1 MPWCRRAYNQL
12 NKAVLALPTW
22 KYPVGDGAKRTLG
35 DTFGEVFGTRPCSEV
50 EPDREMNLSAP
61 VDWDCSPLESTFE
74 MCVASLSVGT
84 LVSDTSALT
93 TSTFEMCVASLS
105 ILTT

>member
-35 DTFGEVFGTRPCSEV
+35 DTFGEVFGIRPCPEV
-50 EPDREMNLSAP
+50 GSDEEMNLPPPA
-61 VDWDCSPLESTFE
+61 DGDCSPLEFTFE
-74 MCVASLSVGT
+74 ICVV
-84 LVSDTSALT
+84 
-93 TSTFEMCVASLS
+93 SLS
-105 ILTT
+105 IPTT